1 MDTLLKQALD
11 FSNYKQSLAIQRK
24 ALKEKIDGRLTLGH
38 NGGIFKIDRNLISFV
53 QFLIEQ
59 ERTNDVVLLD
69 SNENP
74 ILISDLAAFRDEI
87 LDRYFTSTNEYY
99 QEYEKI
105 RKSRSV
111 EKLVDL

>member
-1 MDTLLKQALD
+1 VA
-11 FSNYKQSLAIQRK
+11 
-24 ALKEKIDGRLTLGH
+24 
-38 NGGIFKIDRNLISFV
+38 FV
-53 QFLIEQ
+53 QFLIDQ
-59 ERTNDVVLLD
+59 ERTADVVLLD
-69 SNENP
+69 INENP
-74 ILISDLAAFRDEI
+74 ILISDLISFRDEI

>member
-1 MDTLLKQALD
+1 MESLLKQALE

-24 ALKEKIDGRLTLGH
+24 TLKERIDARLTFGH
-38 NGGIFKIDRNLISFV
+38 NGGIFKIDRSLVSFI
-53 QFLIEQ
+53 QFLIDQ
-59 ERTNDVVLLD
+59 ERTTDVVLLD
-69 SNENP
+69 INENP
-74 ILISDLAAFRDEI
+74 ILISDLNTFKDEV

>member
-24 ALKEKIDGRLTLGH
+24 ALKEKIDARLTFGY

-53 QFLIEQ
+53 QFLIGQ
-59 ERTNDVVLLD
+59 ERVNDVVLLD

-74 ILISDLAAFRDEI
+74 ILVSDLAAFRDEI

>member
-1 MDTLLKQALD
+1 METLLKQALE
-11 FSNYKQSLAIQRK
+11 FSNYKQSLAVQRK
-24 ALKEKIDGRLTLGH
+24 TLKERIDGRLTFGH
-38 NGGIFKIDRNLISFV
+38 NGGIFKIDRSLVAFV
-53 QFLIEQ
+53 QFLIDQ
-59 ERTNDVVLLD
+59 ERTTDVVLLD
-69 SNENP
+69 INENP
-74 ILISDLAAFRDEI
+74 ILIKDLTSFRDEI

>member
-1 MDTLLKQALD
+1 METLLKQALE
-11 FSNYKQSLAIQRK
+11 FSNYKRSLSVQRK
-24 ALKEKIDGRLTLGH
+24 TLKERIDARLTFGH
-38 NGGIFKIDRNLISFV
+38 NGGIFKIDRSLVVFV
-53 QFLIEQ
+53 QFLIDQ
-59 ERTNDVVLLD
+59 ERITDVVLLD
-69 SNENP
+69 TNENP
-74 ILISDLAAFRDEI
+74 ILIPDLKSFRDEI

>member
-1 MDTLLKQALD
+1 METLLKQALE
-11 FSNYKQSLAIQRK
+11 FSNFKQSLAVQRK
-24 ALKEKIDGRLTLGH
+24 TLKERIDGRLTFGH
-38 NGGIFKIDRNLISFV
+38 NGGIFKIDRTLITFV
-53 QFLIEQ
+53 QFLIDQ
-59 ERTNDVVLLD
+59 ERINDVVLLD
-69 SNENP
+69 INENP
-74 ILISDLAAFRDEI
+74 ILILDMNQFKEEI